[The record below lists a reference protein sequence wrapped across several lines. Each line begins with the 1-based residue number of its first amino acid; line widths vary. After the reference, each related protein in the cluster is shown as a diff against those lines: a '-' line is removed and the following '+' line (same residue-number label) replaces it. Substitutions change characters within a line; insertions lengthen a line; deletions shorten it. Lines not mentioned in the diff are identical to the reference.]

1 MWRLGICGTRI
12 PLPHDFIAC
21 TGVALCY
28 FINKI
33 WDTKLK
39 LMALATKAINKI
51 VVSDIGKNLTEKDVL
66 VLPMDM
72 LAVEEH
78 KVYFQQ
84 VIDHFGQVIWSHC
97 ILIYIHDII
106 LSH

>member
-1 MWRLGICGTRI
+1 
-12 PLPHDFIAC
+12 
-21 TGVALCY
+21 
-28 FINKI
+28 
-33 WDTKLK
+33 
-39 LMALATKAINKI
+39 MALVTKRINQV

-84 VIDHFGQVIWSHC
+84 VIDHFGQVIPVSLHTN
-97 ILIYIHDII
+97 LH
-106 LSH
+106 S